1 MAAISG
7 TVISSIMLHDFDG
20 TKTDG
25 DSFSGIV
32 PTQRVKIEFDHNKT
46 EYNTAILGG
55 SFTGNFDANIVS
67 FSAFIVD
74 SPPIA
79 GVSLPPP
86 NGTTLLT
93 SIESNTST
101 NRVDSCVFRVEED
114 WANNNLIKYVV
125 GQWTFT
131 YSDGTNTI
139 TDYIRKTIDLN
150 FRAFEGNDT
159 NIEFLEIVDDT
170 STAIG
175 ETLCDS
181 YNGKLYPKFQ
191 SNLSGEYTQ
200 GLVTY
205 DTKGGIKEE
214 NNHTNTNIAKSDTTI
229 VSALSPV
236 NPINDTDGFQFCVD
250 LAEFNPNQTA
260 GYCFNTVLIYEGVLS
275 STSCDCIDIQLA
287 QTIVTSNA
295 LQISFDMAF
304 TLSGGITSGEVD
316 NIEFQH
322 NGTIIGTYEF
332 SGTLTGSIN
341 VLLESVGGVF
351 PASEYTVI
359 INRSNGCNYSST
371 HVLTPTTTTLDDSTC
386 TLYCTVSFTSPDPT
400 GSNVYFQ
407 SYGGTPV
414 LGDPSGYDGQARAGQ
429 LIIDIT
435 AWLDSNGYIYNQVL
449 VTVGASGQINDVV
462 ITGTNL
468 PLGIIEIFYED
479 YGVETGVVTGCL
491 EYQNI
496 TKCTVQWDGVLTDGA
511 AFLQLADGTN
521 IGDVGGYVG
530 AQSLAMANDLK
541 AYAEAEGFVCGTVSS
556 GVNGN
561 GWVDSITIFA
571 TNIPENYY
579 RVQWLATPQVVYGVA
594 SSCNTTGLF

>member
-1 MAAISG
+1 MTAISG

-74 SPPIA
+74 SPPIS

-101 NRVDSCVFRVEED
+101 NRVDSCVFRVEEN

-191 SNLSGEYTQ
+191 SNLSGQYTQ

-205 DTKGGIKEE
+205 DTKGGIK
-214 NNHTNTNIAKSDTTI
+214 
-229 VSALSPV
+229 
-236 NPINDTDGFQFCVD
+236 
-250 LAEFNPNQTA
+250 
-260 GYCFNTVLIYEGVLS
+260 
-275 STSCDCIDIQLA
+275 
-287 QTIVTSNA
+287 
-295 LQISFDMAF
+295 
-304 TLSGGITSGEVD
+304 
-316 NIEFQH
+316 
-322 NGTIIGTYEF
+322 
-332 SGTLTGSIN
+332 
-341 VLLESVGGVF
+341 
-351 PASEYTVI
+351 
-359 INRSNGCNYSST
+359 
-371 HVLTPTTTTLDDSTC
+371 
-386 TLYCTVSFTSPDPT
+386 
-400 GSNVYFQ
+400 
-407 SYGGTPV
+407 
-414 LGDPSGYDGQARAGQ
+414 
-429 LIIDIT
+429 
-435 AWLDSNGYIYNQVL
+435 
-449 VTVGASGQINDVV
+449 
-462 ITGTNL
+462 
-468 PLGIIEIFYED
+468 
-479 YGVETGVVTGCL
+479 
-491 EYQNI
+491 
-496 TKCTVQWDGVLTDGA
+496 
-511 AFLQLADGTN
+511 
-521 IGDVGGYVG
+521 
-530 AQSLAMANDLK
+530 
-541 AYAEAEGFVCGTVSS
+541 
-556 GVNGN
+556 
-561 GWVDSITIFA
+561 
-571 TNIPENYY
+571 
-579 RVQWLATPQVVYGVA
+579 
-594 SSCNTTGLF
+594 